1 MNRRDWLK
9 GGAAMAAA
17 AGMAHSTSAVAQG
30 SSKPRSYFLMRTYK
44 MQSGPGGKLLG
55 TYLSEAL
62 LPALQRLGLGPVGV
76 FNLSYGDATPQT
88 YVLIPGSDL
97 EKLAKLDL
105 LLAKDAVFVAAAA
118 PFWAAPATQP
128 PFISVSSRLSIAFE
142 GFPQLVA
149 PAKEPRILQLR
160 TYISPTFA
168 AHERKVEMFH
178 QGEFRIF
185 EESGARG
192 VFYSD
197 NLIGADLPSL
207 TYMLSHKNLEAMDQ
221 NWKNF
226 NSHPDWK
233 KLSSN
238 PRYASEPI
246 VTHVDNLVLTPT
258 AYSQI

>member
-9 GGAAMAAA
+9 GGAALAAA
-17 AGMAHSTSAVAQG
+17 AGMANATPSVAQG
-30 SSKPRSYFLMRTYK
+30 TKPRSYFLTRIYK
-44 MQSGPGGKLLG
+44 MQSGPSGKLLS
-55 TYLSEAL
+55 TYLSDAL

-76 FNLSYGDATPQT
+76 FNLSYGDATPQV
-88 YVLIPGSDL
+88 YVIISGNDL

-105 LLAKDAVFVAAAA
+105 LLAKDPAFVTAAA
-118 PFWAAPATQP
+118 PFWATPATQS
-128 PFISVSSRLSIAFE
+128 PFITVTSRLSIAFE
-142 GFPQLVA
+142 GFPQLVV

-197 NLIGADLPSL
+197 NLIGPDLPSL
-207 TYMLSHKNLEAMDQ
+207 TYMLAHKDLAAMDQ

-226 NSHPDWK
+226 LSHPDWK

>member
-9 GGAAMAAA
+9 GSAAMAAA
-17 AGMAHSTSAVAQG
+17 AGMANGTPAAAQG
-30 SSKPRSYFLMRTYK
+30 SKPRSYFLMRTYK
-44 MQSGPGGKLLG
+44 MQSGPGGKLLSA
-55 TYLSEAL
+55 YLSEAL
-62 LPALQRLGLGPVGV
+62 LPALKRLEIGPVGV
-76 FNLSYGDATPQT
+76 FNLSYGDATPQVYT
-88 YVLIPGSDL
+88 LIPGADL
-97 EKLAKLDL
+97 EKLAHLDH
-105 LLAKDAVFVAAAA
+105 LLAKDAAFVSAAA
-118 PFWAAPATQP
+118 PFWAASAAAP

-142 GFPQLVA
+142 GFPQLVV

-197 NLIGADLPSL
+197 NLIGPDLPSL
-207 TYMLSHKNLEAMDQ
+207 TYMLSHKDLASMDQ

-226 NSHPDWK
+226 SGHPDWK

-238 PRYASEPI
+238 PRYASDPI
-246 VTHVDNLVLTPT
+246 VNHVDNLVLTPT

>member
-17 AGMAHSTSAVAQG
+17 AGMANGTPAMAQG
-30 SSKPRSYFLMRTYK
+30 SKPRSYFLTRIYK
-44 MQSGPGGKLLG
+44 MQSGPNGKLLS
-55 TYLSEAL
+55 TYLSDAL

-76 FNLSYGDATPQT
+76 FNLSYGDATPQV
-88 YVLIPGSDL
+88 YVLISSSDL
-97 EKLAKLDL
+97 EKLAHLDH
-105 LLAKDAVFVAAAA
+105 LLAKDAAFVTAAA
-118 PFWAAPATQP
+118 PFWAAPATTP

-142 GFPQLVA
+142 GFPQLVV

-185 EESGARG
+185 EESGTHG
-192 VFYSD
+192 VFYAD

-207 TYMLSHKNLEAMDQ
+207 SYMLVHKDMTAMEES
-221 NWKNF
+221 WKKF
-226 NSHPDWK
+226 FSHPDWK
-233 KLSSN
+233 KLSAN
-238 PRYASEPI
+238 PRYAADPI
-246 VTHVDNLVLTPT
+246 VNHVDNLILTPT

>member
-1 MNRRDWLK
+1 TQ
-9 GGAAMAAA
+9 A
-17 AGMAHSTSAVAQG
+17 TAQG
-30 SSKPRSYFLMRTYK
+30 TKPRSYFLMRTYK
-44 MQSGPGGKLLG
+44 MQSGPGGKLLT
-55 TYLSEAL
+55 TYLSDAL
-62 LPALQRLGLGPVGV
+62 LPALKRLGLGPVGV
-76 FNLSYGDATPQT
+76 FNLSYGDATPQVYT
-88 YVLIPGSDL
+88 LIPGADL
-97 EKLAKLDL
+97 EKLAHLDH
-105 LLAKDAVFVAAAA
+105 LLAKDAAFVAAAA

-142 GFPQLVA
+142 GFPQLVV

-197 NLIGADLPSL
+197 NLIGPDLPSL
-207 TYMLSHKNLEAMDQ
+207 TYMLSHKDLASMDQ

-226 NSHPDWK
+226 TSHPDWK

-238 PRYASEPI
+238 PRYASDPI
-246 VTHVDNLVLTPT
+246 VNHVDNLVLTPT